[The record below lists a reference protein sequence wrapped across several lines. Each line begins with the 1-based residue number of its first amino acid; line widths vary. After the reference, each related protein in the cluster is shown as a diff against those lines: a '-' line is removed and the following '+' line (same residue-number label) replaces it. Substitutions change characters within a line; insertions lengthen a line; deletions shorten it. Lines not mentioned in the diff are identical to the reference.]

1 MRIDSRIDILKG
13 KCVCGDGVATHRGE
27 GMAKVDL
34 TIVVPVYNE
43 EPVVEIFYRTIEE
56 MRDQIGAEG
65 RAPVSLE
72 YLFVDDGSKDGTL
85 SKLQTLAAKDSEV
98 HYLSFS
104 RNFGKEA
111 AIYAGLSH
119 AKGKYTAIMDVD
131 LQDPPELLPEMYALL
146 TSGEVDI
153 VCSRRVSR
161 KGEPKIRSF
170 FARRFYAMMSRM
182 SAVELADG
190 ARDYQMM
197 NRKVKEAILSVGE
210 YNRFYKGIS
219 GWVGFRR
226 KWLEFEN
233 RERAAG
239 ETKWSFGKLFLY
251 ALEGI
256 YSFST
261 TPLVVSSVVGSVFCG
276 VSFFL
281 IIFIII
287 KTLVFGD
294 PTSGWPS
301 MVCLIMMVSG
311 VQLLCIGILG
321 QYLAKTYM
329 ETKRRPLYLIR
340 EKKTGGKKRSVM
352 LYQQRYRLC
361 QEKRNQKHPCQKT
374 PLLRNR
380 KVRSDGCGE
389 IPGDRKNDPVMH
401 EKKLVGEA
409 GSIEKKGPQRLE
421 LQYERR
427 DPVQEDKEENPGKGG
442 GLHRKV
448 HRERKQKEKRR
459 DPERQDSDPFSFLQ
473 AVAES
478 EI

>member
-1 MRIDSRIDILKG
+1 
-13 KCVCGDGVATHRGE
+13 
-27 GMAKVDL
+27 MAKYDL

-43 EPVVEIFYRTIEE
+43 EPVVELFYRTIEGL
-56 MRDQIGAEG
+56 RDQIGAG
-65 RAPVSLE
+65 GKAPVAIE

-85 SKLQTLAAKDSEV
+85 SALQALSAKDPEV

-119 AKGKYTAIMDVD
+119 AKGKYTAVMDVD
-131 LQDPPELLPEMYALL
+131 LQDPPELLAEMYALL
-146 TSGEVDI
+146 SSGEYDI
-153 VCSRRVSR
+153 ICSRRVSR

-170 FARRFYAMMSRM
+170 FARRFYGMMRRM
-182 SAVELADG
+182 SSVELADG

-197 NRKVKEAILSVGE
+197 NRKVKKAILSMGE

-239 ETKWSFGKLFLY
+239 ETKWSFWKLFIY

-256 YSFST
+256 FSFST
-261 TPLVVSSVVGSVFCG
+261 TPLVISSVVGSVFCG
-276 VSFFL
+276 VAFFL

-311 VQLLCIGILG
+311 VQLLCIGIVG
-321 QYLAKTYM
+321 QYLAKTYL
-329 ETKRRPLYLIR
+329 ETKRRPIFLIR
-340 EKKTGGKKRSVM
+340 EKKTSGKKRK
-352 LYQQRYRLC
+352 C
-361 QEKRNQKHPCQKT
+361 N
-374 PLLRNR
+374 
-380 KVRSDGCGE
+380 
-389 IPGDRKNDPVMH
+389 
-401 EKKLVGEA
+401 
-409 GSIEKKGPQRLE
+409 
-421 LQYERR
+421 
-427 DPVQEDKEENPGKGG
+427 VQS
-442 GLHRKV
+442 
-448 HRERKQKEKRR
+448 KEKLPAQGKTRSETPR
-459 DPERQDSDPFSFLQ
+459 SEKPI
-473 AVAES
+473 AAEP
-478 EI
+478 

>member
-1 MRIDSRIDILKG
+1 MLLIGLRNKGRIAILK
-13 KCVCGDGVATHRGE
+13 KMLECVAFCILTHWDVNRHKGARVGELFDRARGE
-27 GMAKVDL
+27 GMAKYDL

-43 EPVVEIFYRTIEE
+43 EPVVELFYKTIEE
-56 MRDQIGAEG
+56 MRDQIGAG
-65 RAPVSLE
+65 GKAPVSLE
-72 YLFVDDGSKDGTL
+72 YLFVNDGSADGTL
-85 SKLQTLAAKDSEV
+85 SVLQALSAGDPEV

-119 AKGKYTAIMDVD
+119 AKGKYTAVMDVD

-146 TSGEVDI
+146 SSGEYVI

-170 FARRFYAMMSRM
+170 FARRFYAMMRRM
-182 SAVELADG
+182 SDADVADG

-197 NRKVKEAILSVGE
+197 SRKVKKAILSVGE

-239 ETKWSFGKLFLY
+239 ETKWTFGKLFWY
-251 ALEGI
+251 GMEGMF
-256 YSFST
+256 SFT
-261 TPLVVSSVVGSVFCG
+261 TMPLVIASVIGSAFCG
-276 VSFFL
+276 VAFFL
-281 IIFIII
+281 ILFIIV

-321 QYLAKTYM
+321 QYLAKTYL

-340 EKKTGGKKRSVM
+340 EKKTRGKKG
-352 LYQQRYRLC
+352 
-361 QEKRNQKHPCQKT
+361 KRNTLSAEKPPAPGKTKSKT
-374 PLLRNR
+374 P
-380 KVRSDGCGE
+380 
-389 IPGDRKNDPVMH
+389 
-401 EKKLVGEA
+401 
-409 GSIEKKGPQRLE
+409 Q
-421 LQYERR
+421 
-427 DPVQEDKEENPGKGG
+427 
-442 GLHRKV
+442 
-448 HRERKQKEKRR
+448 
-459 DPERQDSDPFSFLQ
+459 PETPI
-473 AVAES
+473 AAEP
-478 EI
+478 